1 MGVCSIWRN
10 RWILKINFYASC
22 FHSGAVH
29 EYGVPSGV
37 RVDGGSEFRHIN
49 LMIDIGNGHDWA
61 SHIVGQSLH
70 NVRIERLW
78 RDDYKKCSDF
88 HYKLFYYMQKHNI
101 LDLQNPVQMFPLQ
114 YVFAARIQRTI
125 SNWAQAHNMHGIRT
139 ENYRTPTQ
147 IWFQGSIINGNR
159 DITAVRNIFR
169 PNGNIS
175 RQVEQFY
182 EENALEELSD
192 IAILLPHLTASL
204 NNAQMANMSSTVEPL
219 RHSHSDVVD
228 IYVETDKFILDCVTL
243 VK

>member
-1 MGVCSIWRN
+1 M
-10 RWILKINFYASC
+10 
-22 FHSGAVH
+22 
-29 EYGVPSGV
+29 
-37 RVDGGSEFRHIN
+37 RVEGGSEFRHMN
-49 LMIDIGNGHDWA
+49 LIIDFLNDDDRA
-61 SHIVGQSLH
+61 SHIVGHSVH

-78 RDDYKKCSDF
+78 RDVYTKCLDF
-88 HYKLFYYMQKHNI
+88 YYKLFCHMEQHNI
-101 LDLQNPVQMFPLQ
+101 LDLQNPVHMFSLQ
-114 YVFAARIQRTI
+114 YVVAARIQKTL
-125 SNWAQAHNMHGIRT
+125 SNWTQAHNMHGIRT

-204 NNAQMANMSSTVEPL
+204 NNAQMANLSSTVEPL

-228 IYVETDKFILDCVTL
+228 RYVETDKFILDCVTL